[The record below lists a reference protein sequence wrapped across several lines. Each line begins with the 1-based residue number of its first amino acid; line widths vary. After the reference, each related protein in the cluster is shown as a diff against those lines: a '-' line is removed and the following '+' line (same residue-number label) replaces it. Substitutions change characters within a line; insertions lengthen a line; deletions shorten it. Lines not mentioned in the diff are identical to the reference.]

1 MNTKAFFPSWE
12 VSNLIIGI
20 GMENQTFFLRTLAAV
35 KFFHQIV
42 KK

>member
-1 MNTKAFFPSWE
+1 MNTKAFFPCLE
-12 VSNLIIGI
+12 VSNLILGI
-20 GMENQTFFLRTLAAV
+20 GMENQIFFLRTPATL

>member
-1 MNTKAFFPSWE
+1 MNTKAFFPCWE
-12 VSNLIIGI
+12 VPNLILGI
-20 GMENQTFFLRTLAAV
+20 GMENQTFFLRTPVIV